1 LIRALRRAVSP
12 LSKTPVMVLDWT
24 LRDLINF
31 FVDMIYPMSFFI
43 LLLLLIPVLFI
54 PKPWAYSVQKIMIPI
69 TFLIEASL
77 LLTMRLYID
86 AHTIVFLVV
95 SGLGLKA
102 LYSDDVWRYYMKI
115 REGAKCCIEENEP

>member
-1 LIRALRRAVSP
+1 
-12 LSKTPVMVLDWT
+12 MVFHFISVQLWFGFAPAMLLDWT
-24 LRDLINF
+24 LRQLIDF

-54 PKPWAYSVQKIMIPI
+54 PKPWAYSAQKIMIPV

-86 AHTIVFLVV
+86 AHTIVFLIV

-102 LYSDDVWRYYMKI
+102 LYSEEVWRYYL
-115 REGAKCCIEENEP
+115 RDRLR